1 MKADSSDPYAD
12 PAALLSRLGLKAA
25 HDLNN
30 LIAVVSGN
38 AYLMRAGGTVDS
50 ESLRAIEGA
59 VAGLERLSKSLSAVG
74 TAHGPRTAVD
84 VNALVREVAA
94 AAGAPVPE
102 LDLADGLPP
111 VAASPDAIRAAL
123 RALLENARAATKG
136 AAGTAGA
143 ATKEAAGT
151 AGAATK
157 EAAGTAGAATKE
169 AAGTAG
175 AATPSAPQGAAGTA
189 RPRTAP
195 APHGAAGTAGPAGT
209 AIRTRRDGDAVVLSV
224 EDRGPGIPADA
235 ANRAFEPFFSTRGGG
250 RGTGIGLFLA
260 AAVASAHGGSCRL
273 EERPGGGTAASIRL
287 RIA

>member
-1 MKADSSDPYAD
+1 VKADSSDPYAD

-157 EAAGTAGAATKE
+157 EAAGTAGAAT
-169 AAGTAG
+169 
-175 AATPSAPQGAAGTA
+175 PSAPQGAAGTA

>member
-1 MKADSSDPYAD
+1 LRADSSDPYPD

-38 AYLMRAGGTVDS
+38 VYLLRAGGTMDS

-59 VAGLERLSKSLSAVG
+59 VAGLERLSKSLSSVG
-74 TAHGPRTAVD
+74 AAHGPRMTVD

-94 AAGAPVPE
+94 ASGAPAHE

-123 RALLENARAATKG
+123 RALLDNARAAG
-136 AAGTAGA
+136 AAAQ
-143 ATKEAAGT
+143 
-151 AGAATK
+151 
-157 EAAGTAGAATKE
+157 
-169 AAGTAG
+169 
-175 AATPSAPQGAAGTA
+175 SAPQGAAGTA
-189 RPRTAP
+189 IA
-195 APHGAAGTAGPAGT
+195 
-209 AIRTRRDGDAVVLSV
+209 TRRDGDAVVLSV

-235 ANRAFEPFFSTRGGG
+235 AKRAFEPFFSTRGGG
-250 RGTGIGLFLA
+250 RGTGIGLFVA

-273 EERPGGGTAASIRL
+273 EDRQGGGTVASIRL
-287 RIA
+287 KIA